1 MLHLRARIG
10 LLVVFAAACL
20 TFGAVATAS
29 ATTFDPE
36 RIISNDN
43 MRDYDSMSQKDIQAF
58 LETQAG
64 ALASL
69 VTSDYDQVITLSK
82 TKKNWNATPDRGEK
96 PKPASRII
104 WEACQAWKINPK
116 VMLAMLQK
124 EQSLI
129 TTKPEPGSST
139 LARAVGAGCPGR
151 LVQDYHPYHNK
162 VATNKYPGFGNQI
175 WHGARL
181 LDGYGEGKNGS
192 TIPLFYPGIT
202 VKDIYRK
209 PQVTLH
215 PVECRDLQALRL
227 QPEHRREAPYGDL
240 SGRACTGNANFWK
253 IYRRYFGSTY
263 ADPRLRRVFRFKNR
277 SNGTYYYTTS
287 VAQRYHLAA
296 KHTKS
301 WAYGGVT
308 FSMDTSVPATAT
320 KPVYRFYNK
329 GTHKYS
335 YIRYGAKYRA
345 RRTASGRKTWKFDGI
360 AFRVSTKTGPDSVPL
375 YRLHNRRTGAYLLTS
390 STRTV
395 AALAQDR
402 IAAADV
408 GEPGH
413 RLLPAAN
420 SAAVGATACPTGFR
434 RV

>member
-1 MLHLRARIG
+1 MDSTAHMLHLRARIG
-10 LLVVFAAACL
+10 LLAVFAAACL
-20 TFGAVATAS
+20 TFGVVAQAS

-36 RIISNDN
+36 QIISNDN

-58 LETQAG
+58 LETQDG

-82 TKKNWNATPDRGEK
+82 TKTNWNATPDRGEK
-96 PKPASRII
+96 PKSASRII

-151 LVQDYHPYHNK
+151 LVDPEHNK

-175 WHGARL
+175 WYGARL

-192 TIPLFYPGIT
+192 TIPLFFPGIT
-202 VKDIYRK
+202 VKDIYRT

-215 PVECRDLQALRL
+215 PSNVATYKLYIYNPSIGAK
-227 QPEHRREAPYGDL
+227 APYGDL

-253 IYRRYFGSTY
+253 IYRKYFGSTY
-263 ADPRLRRVFRFKNR
+263 ANTQLRRVFRFKSR

-287 VAQRYHLAA
+287 IAQRYHLASE
-296 KHTKS
+296 HTKS
-301 WAYGGVT
+301 WVYGGVT
-308 FSMDTSVPATAT
+308 FSMDTSVPASAV

-345 RRTASGRKTWKFDGI
+345 RRSASGRKTWKFDGV
-360 AFRVSTKTGPDSVPL
+360 AFRVSTTKGPDSVPL
-375 YRLHNRRTGAYLLTS
+375 YRLYNRRNGAYLLTS
-390 STRTV
+390 SAPTV
-395 AALAQDR
+395 AALR
-402 IAAADV
+402 KTAALRRMWQNQGIV
-408 GEPGH
+408 YY
-413 RLLPAAN
+413 LPRM
-420 SAAVGATACPTGFR
+420 VVR
-434 RV
+434 

>member
-1 MLHLRARIG
+1 MDSTAHMLHLRARIG
-10 LLVVFAAACL
+10 LLVVLTAACFA
-20 TFGAVATAS
+20 FGVVTQAS

-36 RIISNDN
+36 RIISDDN

-58 LETQAG
+58 LEAQPG

-96 PKPASRII
+96 PKPASQII
-104 WEACQAWKINPK
+104 WEACQQWKINPK

-162 VATNKYPGFGNQI
+162 VATNRYPGFGNQI

-202 VKDIYRK
+202 VKDIYRT
-209 PQVTLH
+209 PNITLH
-215 PVECRDLQALRL
+215 PENVATYKLFIYNPSIGVKKPYDDLV
-227 QPEHRREAPYGDL
+227 
-240 SGRACTGNANFWK
+240 GRSCTGNANFWK

-263 ADPRLRRVFRFKNR
+263 SDPRLRRVFRFKNR

-287 VAQRYHLAA
+287 VSQRYHLATN
-296 KHTKS
+296 HTKS

-329 GTHKYS
+329 STHKYS

-375 YRLHNRRTGAYLLTS
+375 YRLHNRSNGAYLLTS

-395 AALAQDR
+395 AALRKTASLRRTWENQG
-402 IAAADV
+402 V
-408 GEPGH
+408 VYY
-413 RLLPAAN
+413 LP
-420 SAAVGATACPTGFR
+420 
-434 RV
+434 RVTPR